1 VNSAIVLLLPP
12 IIREKNMIM
21 HFRIPHWDRYVGI
34 FILLALLILTATL
47 VFVTRGQKWFEKRYQ
62 YTASFAKVQGLKPG
76 TPVTISGMEVGS
88 VKAFR
93 LNPLGRV
100 EVQME
105 ILETYKDYI
114 RVDSAVTIA
123 TTLLGGKALEIRMG
137 SPTQPPLGEGAHLKS
152 QESKELTDILKDID
166 LQMPLKK
173 VDETLE
179 NLRSLTSK
187 LNSPEGEVFAI
198 LKNVQFLTT
207 QLKEGEGTA
216 GAILRDRKMYLEVTS
231 AVESVKRS
239 AVHVE
244 SVTEK
249 AAEIA
254 KELPA
259 MMHQVDGRIREIQ
272 GMLDQ
277 VKKATAELSPIL
289 ENLSRASVEAPA
301 IAGNIRDITEDV
313 RAITGDVKKATPE
326 IPELVN
332 QTQEIIE
339 DADKVMTGVQNHW
352 LLRGLVPRAQKDPSI
367 AISQRQSPYEK
378 KGDAPR

>member
-1 VNSAIVLLLPP
+1 
-12 IIREKNMIM
+12 MIM

-47 VFVTRGQKWFEKRYQ
+47 VFMARGQKWFEKRYR
-62 YTASFAKVQGLKPG
+62 YSASFAKVQGLKPG

-105 ILETYKDYI
+105 ILETYKDYL

-123 TTLLGGKALEIRMG
+123 TTLLGGKTLEIRMG
-137 SPTQPPLGEGAHLKS
+137 SPSQPPLDEEAILKS
-152 QESKELTDILKDID
+152 QEPKELTDFLKEID
-166 LQMPLKK
+166 LQTPLKK

-179 NLRSLTSK
+179 NLRALTAK
-187 LNSPEGEVFAI
+187 LNSPGGEVFTI

-207 QLKEGEGTA
+207 QLREGEGSA
-216 GAILRDRKMYLEVTS
+216 GAILRDKKMYLEITA
-231 AVESVKRS
+231 AVESAKRS

-259 MMHQVDGRIREIQ
+259 IVHQVHGRVQEIQ
-272 GMLDQ
+272 GILDE
-277 VKKATAELSPIL
+277 VKKATAKLSPVL
-289 ENLSRASVEAPA
+289 DNVNRASVEAPA
-301 IAGNIRDITEDV
+301 IAGNIRDITQDV

-326 IPELVN
+326 IPELVH
-332 QTQEIIE
+332 QTQEIVE
-339 DADKVMTGVQNHW
+339 DADKVMVGVQNHW
-352 LLRGLVPRAQKDPSI
+352 LIRGLTPRAQKDPSI
-367 AISQRQSPYEK
+367 AISQRQNPYEK
-378 KGDAPR
+378 KGDVSR

>member
-1 VNSAIVLLLPP
+1 
-12 IIREKNMIM
+12 MIM

-47 VFVTRGQKWFEKRYQ
+47 VFVARGQKWFEKRYQ
-62 YTASFAKVQGLKPG
+62 YTAIFAKVQGLKPG

-105 ILETYKDYI
+105 VLETYKDYI

-123 TTLLGGKALEIRMG
+123 TTLLGGKTLEIRMG
-137 SPTQPPLGEGAHLKS
+137 SPAQPPIGEGVTIKS
-152 QESKELTDILKDID
+152 QEPKELTDILKDID
-166 LQMPLKK
+166 LQTPLKK

-179 NLRSLTSK
+179 NLRSLTAK
-187 LNSPEGEVFAI
+187 LNSPEGDVFAI

-216 GAILRDRKMYLEVTS
+216 GAILRDKKMYLEVTA
-231 AVESVKRS
+231 AVESAKRS
-239 AVHVE
+239 ALQVE

-249 AAEIA
+249 AAEVA

-259 MMHQVDGRIREIQ
+259 IVNQVNGRIQEIQ
-272 GMLDQ
+272 GILDE
-277 VKKATAELSPIL
+277 VKKATAKLSPIL
-289 ENLSRASVEAPA
+289 ENVNRASVEAPA
-301 IAGNIRDITEDV
+301 IAGNIREITQDF
-313 RAITGDVKKATPE
+313 RAITGDVKKTTPE
-326 IPELVN
+326 IPELVH

-352 LLRGLVPRAQKDPSI
+352 LLRGLAPRVQKDSSI
-367 AISQRQSPYEK
+367 AISQRQNPYEK
-378 KGDAPR
+378 KGDVSP

>member
-1 VNSAIVLLLPP
+1 
-12 IIREKNMIM
+12 MIM

-47 VFVTRGQKWFEKRYQ
+47 VFMARGQKWFEKRYR
-62 YTASFAKVQGLKPG
+62 YSASFAKVQGLKPG

-105 ILETYKDYI
+105 ILETYKDYL

-123 TTLLGGKALEIRMG
+123 TTLLGGKTLEIRMG
-137 SPTQPPLGEGAHLKS
+137 SPSQPPLDEEAILKS
-152 QESKELTDILKDID
+152 QEPKELTDFLKEID
-166 LQMPLKK
+166 LQTPLKK

-179 NLRSLTSK
+179 NLRALTAK
-187 LNSPEGEVFAI
+187 LNSPGGEVFTI

-207 QLKEGEGTA
+207 QLREGEGSA
-216 GAILRDRKMYLEVTS
+216 GAILRDKKMYLEITA
-231 AVESVKRS
+231 AVESAKRS

-254 KELPA
+254 KELPGVV
-259 MMHQVDGRIREIQ
+259 HQVNGRIQEIQ
-272 GMLDQ
+272 AILDE
-277 VKKATAELSPIL
+277 VKKATAKLSPIL
-289 ENLSRASVEAPA
+289 ENVNRASVEAPA
-301 IAGNIRDITEDV
+301 IAGNIRDITQDV

-326 IPELVN
+326 VPELVH
-332 QTQEIIE
+332 QAQEILE
-339 DADKVMTGVQNHW
+339 DADKVMAGVQKHW
-352 LLRGLVPRAQKDPSI
+352 LIRGLVPRTQKDSSI
-367 AISQRQSPYEK
+367 AISQRQNPYEA
-378 KGDAPR
+378 KGDVSR